1 MKPPVRLA
9 AALLVAVGGI
19 LLLGATSMGR
29 ASAQSDVDKRFL
41 DTWAQQPRVTLP
53 VAAGG
58 AKVVIVKFNDWMCP
72 GCKIWYQQLK
82 PVLAKFQAQAPG
94 AIKYVEKDW
103 PWNAQCNAAVRQTIP
118 GHDASCAAA
127 AAVRLAAD
135 RGKREE
141 MAEWMYAN
149 QPANPAEAPAV
160 LERVKTHASQVLG
173 IKDFAAAYATKVEAI
188 KKDVADGMAVHV
200 QSTPTYFINGV
211 QAGDT
216 NGTLP
221 LHYIE
226 LAIQYE
232 LNRK

>member
-1 MKPPVRLA
+1 MTRQGRRMGF
-9 AALLVAVGGI
+9 ALLLVSA
-19 LLLGATSMGR
+19 ASMPAMSR
-29 ASAQSDVDKRFL
+29 IAAQSPEVDKRFL
-41 DTWAQQPRVTLP
+41 DTWSKQPRVTLAVP
-53 VAAGG
+53 AGG

-72 GCKIWYQQLK
+72 GCKVWYQQLK
-82 PVLAKFQAQAPG
+82 PVLAKYQASNPG
-94 AIKYVEKDW
+94 AIKYVERDW
-103 PWNAQCNAAVRQTIP
+103 PWNAQCNAALTQTIP

-141 MAEWMYAN
+141 MAEWLYAN
-149 QPANPAEAPAV
+149 QPTAPAEGPIV

-173 IKDFAAAYATKVEAI
+173 IKDFSAAYATKVDAI
-188 KKDVADGMAVHV
+188 KKDIAEGMAVHV

-211 QAGDT
+211 KAGDE

-221 LHYIE
+221 LHYLE

-232 LNRK
+232 LGKK

>member
-1 MKPPVRLA
+1 MKLPVRPM
-9 AALLVAVGGI
+9 AALLVA
-19 LLLGATSMGR
+19 LGAVSLLAARIAARGD
-29 ASAQSDVDKRFL
+29 QSDVDKRFL
-41 DTWAQQPRVTLP
+41 DMWAQQPRVTLP

-82 PVLAKFQAQAPG
+82 PVMAKYQATSPG

-103 PWNAQCNAAVRQTIP
+103 AWNSQCNSMVRQTIP
-118 GHDASCAAA
+118 GHEASCAAA

-141 MAEWMYAN
+141 MADWMYAN
-149 QPANPAEAPAV
+149 QPTSAAEGPVV

-173 IKDFAAAYATKVEAI
+173 IKDFAAAYATKVADI
-188 KKDVADGMAVHV
+188 KKDIADGIAVHV
-200 QSTPTYFINGV
+200 QSTPTYFINGI
-211 QAGDT
+211 QAGDS

-232 LNRK
+232 LQKK